1 MKRVDIASR
10 IVETTNLTQAE
21 AEEALFASLD
31 SVKEAL
37 RKGEKVTLIGFGSF
51 SAFSVVEKKART
63 GRHPKTGE
71 PIEIPALRTVKFKP
85 VEKLKE
91 VLT

>member
-1 MKRVDIASR
+1 
-10 IVETTNLTQAE
+10 
-21 AEEALFASLD
+21 
-31 SVKEAL
+31 
-37 RKGEKVTLIGFGSF
+37 
-51 SAFSVVEKKART
+51 VVERKART

-71 PIEIPALRTVKFKP
+71 PIEIPASRTVKFKP

>member
-1 MKRVDIASR
+1 LAR
-10 IVETTNLTQAE
+10 
-21 AEEALFASLD
+21 
-31 SVKEAL
+31 
-37 RKGEKVTLIGFGSF
+37 
-51 SAFSVVEKKART
+51 SAVFERKART

-71 PIEIPALRTVKFKP
+71 PIKIPASRTVKSKP